1 MSRLARLL
9 KTLALLAMLPVAV
22 YAGYWASQFAPPRFL
37 PWAPLDIADL
47 PVYPITAMKLE
58 RLQWDRRYCEAALAT
73 ASLRVT
79 PVAEIES
86 KGCDL
91 HDVIRVESGYPAFN
105 ASFIATCPLSVGM
118 AMFIRDVVQPA
129 ASRDLHSDVVEIDHL
144 GSFACRN
151 IVGGHSGRLSEH
163 AAANAIDV
171 AGFVLRDGQRVTVER
186 DWRGGD
192 DKAKFLHD
200 VRDGSCGI
208 FHVVLSPDFNAAHRT
223 HLHLDMGA
231 YRMCR

>member
-1 MSRLARLL
+1 MSS
-9 KTLALLAMLPVAV
+9 
-22 YAGYWASQFAPPRFL
+22 ASNRDIPP
-37 PWAPLDIADL
+37 
-47 PVYPITAMKLE
+47 Y
-58 RLQWDRRYCEAALAT
+58 
-73 ASLRVT
+73 
-79 PVAEIES
+79 
-86 KGCDL
+86 
-91 HDVIRVESGYPAFN
+91 N